1 MKYFSEKEK
10 KLEIALDKLKKLNL
24 LDEEGQ
30 KNLEFLSN
38 QKNQLEIEKKELE
51 NKHQNLI
58 NEHHQLK
65 DQLKVIKEKNSKHKI
80 DQLRF
85 NEKIDELNQETD
97 ILLDEIDKWQM

>member
-10 KLEIALDKLKKLNL
+10 KLENALDKLKKLNL
-24 LDEEGQ
+24 IDEEGL
-30 KNLEFLSN
+30 KNLEFLSD

-51 NKHQNLI
+51 NKHQSLI
-58 NEHHQLK
+58 NEHLKLKEQLK
-65 DQLKVIKEKNSKHKI
+65 DIKYKNSKHKL
-80 DQLRF
+80 DQLKF

>member
-1 MKYFSEKEK
+1 MKYFGEKEK

-38 QKNQLEIEKKELE
+38 QKNQLEIEKKELQ
-51 NKHQNLI
+51 NKHSDLI
-58 NEHHQLK
+58 REHQKLK
-65 DQLKVIKEKNSKHKI
+65 DQLKIIKDKNSKHKL
-80 DQLRF
+80 DQLKF

-97 ILLDEIDKWQM
+97 ILLEEIDKWQT